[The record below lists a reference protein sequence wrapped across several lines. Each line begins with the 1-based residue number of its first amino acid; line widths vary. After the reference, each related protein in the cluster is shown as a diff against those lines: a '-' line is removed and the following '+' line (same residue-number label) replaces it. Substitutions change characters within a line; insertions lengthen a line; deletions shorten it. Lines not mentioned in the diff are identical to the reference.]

1 MTLVLFAWSTRQE
14 FFKNLTNTDVR
25 LEMYEQDIKKI
36 EDEMLPFGYIM
47 DGNTELDLT
56 DDKEWSENDKWLII
70 DTKTQKWSDLY
81 KQNGF
86 F

>member
-1 MTLVLFAWSTRQE
+1 
-14 FFKNLTNTDVR
+14 
-25 LEMYEQDIKKI
+25 
-36 EDEMLPFGYIM
+36 M

-56 DDKEWSENDKWLII
+56 DDKEWSETDKWLII

-81 KQNGF
+81 RQNGF

>member
-1 MTLVLFAWSTRQE
+1 
-14 FFKNLTNTDVR
+14 
-25 LEMYEQDIKKI
+25 MYEQDIKKI
-36 EDEMLPFGYIM
+36 EDELLPFGYIM
-47 DGNTELDLT
+47 NGNTELELT
-56 DDKEWSENDKWLII
+56 DDKEWSETDKWLII